1 MIRDE
6 DLLQTLASIFKGSA
20 SRWFRTIRQEIS
32 SWRSFKKA
40 FRREYLTTIDDDE
53 VIDEMRSRTQAK
65 GEKISSHI
73 TSLQLIMG
81 HLRKPLSTREQ
92 VKIAYKGLTPTYR
105 KQVDSSGLESLSK
118 LERNLRQFEKVQDLD
133 DRHVPPPPKEKMRF
147 PAAAYKGAK
156 KDEKK
161 PSSSKETKKIAA
173 LKDESA
179 TGSKVEKVVNKKSKG
194 KKSKKTKK
202 TDSEKG
208 TTEVNA
214 IKQSSPQPSATP
226 IRASNPTPTFAT
238 VAAGK
243 GKRQFLLKQTSQIA
257 TGGPKP
263 FVGACF
269 TCQMV
274 GHRVS
279 ECPMRTCFVCQQR
292 GHFAAQCPT
301 KVQIESCLVCRS
313 PGMNFLNCPNCVQVS
328 GQQSGKRPLKQC
340 DERVGTDELNEE
352 NSFKFVTQVQPN
364 EWRVF
369 TQKHVGDRWD

>member
-1 MIRDE
+1 M
-6 DLLQTLASIFKGSA
+6 
-20 SRWFRTIRQEIS
+20 
-32 SWRSFKKA
+32 
-40 FRREYLTTIDDDE
+40 TIDDDE

-65 GEKISSHI
+65 GEKISSYI
-73 TSLQLIMG
+73 TSLRLIMG
-81 HLRKPLSTREQ
+81 HLRKPLSSREQ

-118 LERNLRQFEKVQDLD
+118 LERNLRQFEKVLDLD
-133 DRHVPPPPKEKMRF
+133 DRYVPPPPKEKMRF
-147 PAAAYKGAK
+147 PAAAYKGTK

-173 LKDESA
+173 LENESA
-179 TGSKVEKVVNKKSKG
+179 TGSEVEKVVDKKSKG

-208 TTEVNA
+208 TIEVNA

-226 IRASNPTPTFAT
+226 IRASNPPPTFAT

-243 GKRQFLLKQTSQIA
+243 GKRQFPPKQGVGNTGHTTQIA
-257 TGGPKP
+257 TGGSKP

-274 GHRVS
+274 GHKVS

-292 GHFAAQCPT
+292 GHFAAQCPA
-301 KVQIESCLVCRS
+301 ESR
-313 PGMNFLNCPNCVQVS
+313 LNPA
-328 GQQSGKRPLKQC
+328 L
-340 DERVGTDELNEE
+340 
-352 NSFKFVTQVQPN
+352 FVDHQA
-364 EWRVF
+364 
-369 TQKHVGDRWD
+369 